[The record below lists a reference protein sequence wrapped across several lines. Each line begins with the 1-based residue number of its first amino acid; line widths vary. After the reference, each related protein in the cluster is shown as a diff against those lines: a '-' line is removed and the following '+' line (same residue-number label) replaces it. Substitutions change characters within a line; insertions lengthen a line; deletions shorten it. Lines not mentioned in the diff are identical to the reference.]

1 MMLPAPNK
9 AAETAFLNLH
19 SESTDAQLCEL
30 IDAAIQEKRPQLAA
44 QLVGL
49 LSSHSPARSNPAFQR
64 VERVLGWLIEST
76 PHDHT
81 EHSTQAWQDLQGEW
95 TQCSA
100 EYTRA
105 RLNDMRD
112 RYREHYKR
120 QSKQGRPRG
129 PRRSR

>member
-1 MMLPAPNK
+1 MLPTPNK
-9 AAETAFLNLH
+9 SAEAAFLDLH
-19 SESTDAQLCEL
+19 SESPDALLCEL
-30 IDAAIQEKRPQLAA
+30 INAAIEEKRPQLAA
-44 QLVGL
+44 QLINL
-49 LSSHSPARSNPAFQR
+49 LSGDSPARSTPSFLR

-76 PHDHT
+76 PHQQSVQIN
-81 EHSTQAWQDLQGEW
+81 EAWQELYGEW

-112 RYREHYKR
+112 RYREHYR
-120 QSKQGRPRG
+120 KQNKQQRPRG

>member
-64 VERVLGWLIEST
+64 VEKVLGWLIEST

-81 EHSTQAWQDLQGEW
+81 EHSTQAWQD
-95 TQCSA
+95 
-100 EYTRA
+100 
-105 RLNDMRD
+105 
-112 RYREHYKR
+112 
-120 QSKQGRPRG
+120 
-129 PRRSR
+129 